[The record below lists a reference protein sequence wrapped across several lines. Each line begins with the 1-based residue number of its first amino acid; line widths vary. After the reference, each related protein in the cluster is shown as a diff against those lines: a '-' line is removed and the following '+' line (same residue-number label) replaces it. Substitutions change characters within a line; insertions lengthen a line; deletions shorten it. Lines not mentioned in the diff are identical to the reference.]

1 MPTSTARR
9 ERFDVLKHWQE
20 DVPQDRLAHLVK
32 DTARA
37 YTRSLQVRLARH
49 QVAFG
54 HWAFLRILWQKD
66 GLTQRELSLRAGVM
80 EPTTF
85 SALKAM
91 QGLGYIEIR
100 HLAQN
105 KKNKHVFL
113 TAMGQALRKKLGP
126 LAQQSNRV
134 SVAGLSHEEVLQ
146 ARKVLLHLL
155 HNLVQDLDALE
166 GDNV

>member
-1 MPTSTARR
+1 
-9 ERFDVLKHWQE
+9 
-20 DVPQDRLAHLVK
+20 
-32 DTARA
+32 
-37 YTRSLQVRLARH
+37 
-49 QVAFG
+49 
-54 HWAFLRILWQKD
+54 
-66 GLTQRELSLRAGVM
+66 M

-113 TAMGQALRKKLGP
+113 TAMGQALRKKLVP